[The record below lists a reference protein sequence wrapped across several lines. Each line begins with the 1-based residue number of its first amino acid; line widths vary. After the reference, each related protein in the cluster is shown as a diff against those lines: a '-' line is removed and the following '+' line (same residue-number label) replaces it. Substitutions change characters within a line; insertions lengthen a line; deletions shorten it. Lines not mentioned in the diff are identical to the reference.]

1 MSNRIKVLIADDHAI
16 VRMGLSALLSA
27 KKDIEVVGQ
36 SRNGEAAV
44 RDTLRLA
51 PDVVVMDLMMPKKDG
66 IAATSEIKSRRPD
79 VKIIILTTFAT
90 SDGITKALDAGATG
104 AILKNAENSSLVTM
118 IRKVAAGECILAP
131 EVEELLQEDPPVEKL
146 TPRQEE
152 VLESLSR
159 GLTNKDIARQLGI
172 SDRSVDEHVEALLQK
187 IGASNRTEAVVIA
200 LRKHLLKI

>member
-1 MSNRIKVLIADDHAI
+1 MSNKIKVLIADDHAI

-44 RDTLRLA
+44 RDAVRLA
-51 PDVVVMDLMMPKKDG
+51 PDVVIMDLMMPKKDG
-66 IAATSEIKSRRPD
+66 IAATAEIKAKRPD

-90 SDGITKALDAGATG
+90 SDGITKALEAGASG
-104 AILKNAENSSLVTM
+104 AILKNAENNSLVTM
-118 IRKVAAGECILAP
+118 IRRVAAGERVLAP

-146 TPRQEE
+146 TPRQAE

-200 LRKHLLKI
+200 LRKHLLKV

>member
-1 MSNRIKVLIADDHAI
+1 MSSKIKVLIADDHAI
-16 VRMGLSALLSA
+16 VRMGLAALLSA

-44 RDTLRLA
+44 RDTVRLA
-51 PDVVVMDLMMPKKDG
+51 PDVVIMDLMMPKKDG
-66 IAATSEIKSRRPD
+66 ITATAEIKARRPET
-79 VKIIILTTFAT
+79 KIIILTTFAT
-90 SDGITKALDAGATG
+90 SDGITKALEAGATG
-104 AILKNAENSSLVTM
+104 AILKNAENASLVTM
-118 IRKVAAGECILAP
+118 IRKVAAGERVLAP

-146 TPRQEE
+146 TPRQAE

-172 SDRSVDEHVEALLQK
+172 SDRSVDEHVEALLSK

-200 LRKHLLKI
+200 LRKHLLKM

>member
-1 MSNRIKVLIADDHAI
+1 MSNKIKVLIADDHAI

-44 RDTLRLA
+44 RDTLRLD

-66 IAATSEIKSRRPD
+66 IAATLEIKSKRPN

-90 SDGITKALDAGATG
+90 SDGITKALNAGASG
-104 AILKNAENSSLVTM
+104 AILKNAENNSLVTM
-118 IRKVAAGECILAP
+118 IRKVAAGECVLAP
-131 EVEELLQEDPPVEKL
+131 EVEELLREDPPVEKL
-146 TPRQEE
+146 TPRQAE

>member
-1 MSNRIKVLIADDHAI
+1 MSGKIKVLIADDHAI
-16 VRMGLSALLSA
+16 VRMGLAALLSA

-44 RDTLRLA
+44 RDTVRLA
-51 PDVVVMDLMMPKKDG
+51 PDVVIMDLRMPKKDG
-66 IAATSEIKSRRPD
+66 IAATAEIKSRRPET
-79 VKIIILTTFAT
+79 KIIILTTFAT
-90 SDGITKALDAGATG
+90 SDGITKALEAGATG
-104 AILKNAENSSLVTM
+104 AILKNAENAALVTM
-118 IRKVAAGECILAP
+118 IRKVAAGERILAP

-146 TPRQEE
+146 TPRQAE

-159 GLTNKDIARQLGI
+159 GLTNKDIAKQLGI

>member
-1 MSNRIKVLIADDHAI
+1 MSSKIKVLIADDHAI
-16 VRMGLSALLSA
+16 VRMGLAALLSA

-44 RDTLRLA
+44 RDTVRLA

-66 IAATSEIKSRRPD
+66 IAATSEIKSRRPET
-79 VKIIILTTFAT
+79 KIIILTTFAT
-90 SDGITKALDAGATG
+90 SDGITKALEAGATG
-104 AILKNAENSSLVTM
+104 AILKNAENASLVTM
-118 IRKVAAGECILAP
+118 IRKVAAGERVLAP

-146 TPRQEE
+146 TPRQAE

-172 SDRSVDEHVEALLQK
+172 SDRSVDENVEALLQK

-200 LRKHLLKI
+200 LRKHLLKM

>member
-1 MSNRIKVLIADDHAI
+1 MSNKIKVLIADDHAI

-44 RDTLRLA
+44 RDAVRLA
-51 PDVVVMDLMMPKKDG
+51 PDVVIMDLMMPKKDG
-66 IAATSEIKSRRPD
+66 IAATAEIKSRRPET
-79 VKIIILTTFAT
+79 KIIILTTFAT
-90 SDGITKALDAGATG
+90 SDGITKALEAGAAG
-104 AILKNAENSSLVTM
+104 AILKNAENASLVTM
-118 IRKVAAGECILAP
+118 IRKVAAGERVLAP

-146 TPRQEE
+146 TPRQAE

-159 GLTNKDIARQLGI
+159 GLTNKDIAKQLGI
-172 SDRSVDEHVEALLQK
+172 SDRSVDEHVEALLSK

>member
-1 MSNRIKVLIADDHAI
+1 MSNKIKVLIADDHAI

-36 SRNGEAAV
+36 SRNGVAAV
-44 RDTLRLA
+44 RDAVRLA
-51 PDVVVMDLMMPKKDG
+51 PDVVIMDLMMPKKDG
-66 IAATSEIKSRRPD
+66 IAATSEIKAKRPD
-79 VKIIILTTFAT
+79 TKIIILTTFAT
-90 SDGITKALDAGATG
+90 SDGITKALEAGASG
-104 AILKNAENSSLVTM
+104 AILKNAENCSLVTM
-118 IRKVAAGECILAP
+118 IRKVAAGERVLSP

-146 TPRQEE
+146 TPRQAE

-200 LRKHLLKI
+200 LRKHLLKV

>member
-1 MSNRIKVLIADDHAI
+1 MSSKIKVLIADDHAI
-16 VRMGLSALLSA
+16 VRMGLAALLSA

-44 RDTLRLA
+44 RDTVRLA
-51 PDVVVMDLMMPKKDG
+51 PDVVIMDLMMPKKDG
-66 IAATSEIKSRRPD
+66 IAATSEIKSRRPET
-79 VKIIILTTFAT
+79 KIIILTTFAT
-90 SDGITKALDAGATG
+90 SDGITKALEAGATG
-104 AILKNAENSSLVTM
+104 AILKNAENASLVTM
-118 IRKVAAGECILAP
+118 IRKVAAGERVLAP

-146 TPRQEE
+146 TPRQAE

-172 SDRSVDEHVEALLQK
+172 SDRSVDEHVEALLSK

>member
-1 MSNRIKVLIADDHAI
+1 MSNKIKVLIADDHAI

-36 SRNGEAAV
+36 ARNGEAAV

-51 PDVVVMDLMMPKKDG
+51 PDVVIMDLMMPKKDG
-66 IAATSEIKSRRPD
+66 VAATAEIKAKRPETK
-79 VKIIILTTFAT
+79 VIILTTFTT
-90 SDGITKALDAGATG
+90 SDGITRALEAGATG
-104 AILKNAENSSLVTM
+104 AILKNAENASLVTM
-118 IRKVAAGECILAP
+118 IRKVAAGERVLAP

-146 TPRQEE
+146 TPRQAE

>member
-1 MSNRIKVLIADDHAI
+1 MSGKIKVLIADDHAI
-16 VRMGLSALLSA
+16 VRLGLAALLSA

-51 PDVVVMDLMMPKKDG
+51 PDVVIRDLMMTKKDG
-66 IAATSEIKSRRPD
+66 IAATAEIKTKRPETK
-79 VKIIILTTFAT
+79 VIILTTFST
-90 SDGITKALDAGATG
+90 SDGIMKALEAGATG
-104 AILKNAENSSLVTM
+104 AILKNAENASLVTM
-118 IRKVAAGECILAP
+118 IRKVAAGERVLSP

-146 TPRQEE
+146 TPRQAE

-172 SDRSVDEHVEALLQK
+172 SDRSVDEHVEALLAK

-200 LRKHLLKI
+200 LRKHLLKM

>member
-1 MSNRIKVLIADDHAI
+1 MSGKIKVLIADDHAI
-16 VRMGLSALLSA
+16 VRMGLAALLSA

-44 RDTLRLA
+44 RDTVRLA
-51 PDVVVMDLMMPKKDG
+51 PDVVIMDLMMPKKDG
-66 IAATSEIKSRRPD
+66 IAATAEIKARRPET
-79 VKIIILTTFAT
+79 KIIILTTFAT
-90 SDGITKALDAGATG
+90 SDGITKALEAGATG
-104 AILKNAENSSLVTM
+104 AILKNAENASLVTM
-118 IRKVAAGECILAP
+118 IRKVAAGERVLAP

-200 LRKHLLKI
+200 LRKHLLKV

>member
-1 MSNRIKVLIADDHAI
+1 MSSRIKVLIADDHAI
-16 VRMGLSALLSA
+16 VRMGLAALLSA

-44 RDTLRLA
+44 RDTVRLA
-51 PDVVVMDLMMPKKDG
+51 PDVVIMDLMMPKKDG
-66 IAATSEIKSRRPD
+66 IAATSEIKAKRPD
-79 VKIIILTTFAT
+79 TKIIILTTFAT
-90 SDGITKALDAGATG
+90 SDGITKALEAGASG
-104 AILKNAENSSLVTM
+104 AILKNAENNSLVTM
-118 IRKVAAGECILAP
+118 IRKVAAGERVLAP

-146 TPRQEE
+146 TPRQAE

-172 SDRSVDEHVEALLQK
+172 SDRSVDEHVEALLSK

-200 LRKHLLKI
+200 LRKHLLKV

>member
-1 MSNRIKVLIADDHAI
+1 MSNKIKVLIADDHAI

-44 RDTLRLA
+44 RDTVRLA
-51 PDVVVMDLMMPKKDG
+51 PDVVIMDLMMPKKDG
-66 IAATSEIKSRRPD
+66 IAATSEIKSKRPET
-79 VKIIILTTFAT
+79 KIIILTTFAT
-90 SDGITKALDAGATG
+90 SDGITKALDAGASG

-118 IRKVAAGECILAP
+118 IRKVAAGERVLAP

-159 GLTNKDIARQLGI
+159 GLTNKDIAKQLGI

>member
-1 MSNRIKVLIADDHAI
+1 MSNKIKVLIADDHAI

-44 RDTLRLA
+44 RDTVRLA
-51 PDVVVMDLMMPKKDG
+51 PDVVIMDLMMPKKDG
-66 IAATSEIKSRRPD
+66 MAATSEIKSKRPET
-79 VKIIILTTFAT
+79 KIIILTTFAT
-90 SDGITKALDAGATG
+90 SDGISKALDAGASG

-118 IRKVAAGECILAP
+118 IRKVAAGERVLAP

-159 GLTNKDIARQLGI
+159 GLTNKDIASQLGI

-200 LRKHLLKI
+200 LRKHLLKV

>member
-1 MSNRIKVLIADDHAI
+1 MSGKIKVLIADDHAI
-16 VRMGLSALLSA
+16 VRMGLAALLSA

-44 RDTLRLA
+44 RDTVRLA
-51 PDVVVMDLMMPKKDG
+51 PDVVIMDLMMPKKDG
-66 IAATSEIKSRRPD
+66 IAATSEIKSKRPET
-79 VKIIILTTFAT
+79 KIIILTTFAT
-90 SDGITKALDAGATG
+90 SDGIMKALEAGATG
-104 AILKNAENSSLVTM
+104 AILKNAENASLVTM
-118 IRKVAAGECILAP
+118 IRKVAAGECVLAP
-131 EVEELLQEDPPVEKL
+131 EVDELLREDPPVEKL
-146 TPRQEE
+146 TPRQAE

>member
-1 MSNRIKVLIADDHAI
+1 MSGKIKVLIADDHAI
-16 VRMGLSALLSA
+16 VRMGLAALLSA

-51 PDVVVMDLMMPKKDG
+51 PDVVIMDLMMPKKDG
-66 IAATSEIKSRRPD
+66 IAATSEIKAKRPET
-79 VKIIILTTFAT
+79 KIIILTTFAT
-90 SDGITKALDAGATG
+90 SDGITKALEAGATG
-104 AILKNAENSSLVTM
+104 AILKNAENASLVTM
-118 IRKVAAGECILAP
+118 IRKVAAGERVLAP

-146 TPRQEE
+146 TPRQAE

-172 SDRSVDEHVEALLQK
+172 SDRSVDEHVEALLSK

>member
-1 MSNRIKVLIADDHAI
+1 MRNKIKVLIADDHAI
-16 VRMGLSALLSA
+16 VRMGLAALLSA

-36 SRNGEAAV
+36 ARNGDAAV

-51 PDVVVMDLMMPKKDG
+51 PDVVIMDLMMPKKDG
-66 IAATSEIKSRRPD
+66 IAATSEIKSKRPET
-79 VKIIILTTFAT
+79 KIIILTTFAT
-90 SDGITKALDAGATG
+90 SDGISKALDAGASG
-104 AILKNAENSSLVTM
+104 AILKNAENNSLVTM
-118 IRKVAAGECILAP
+118 IRKVAAGERVLAP

-146 TPRQEE
+146 TPRQAE

-200 LRKHLLKI
+200 LRKHLLKV

>member
-1 MSNRIKVLIADDHAI
+1 MSGKIKVLIADDHAI
-16 VRMGLSALLSA
+16 VRMGLAALLSA

-44 RDTLRLA
+44 RDTVRLA
-51 PDVVVMDLMMPKKDG
+51 PDVVIMDLMMPKKDG
-66 IAATSEIKSRRPD
+66 IAATAEIKSKRPET
-79 VKIIILTTFAT
+79 KIIVLTTFAT
-90 SDGITKALDAGATG
+90 SDGITKALEAGATG
-104 AILKNAENSSLVTM
+104 AILKNAENASLVTM
-118 IRKVAAGECILAP
+118 IRKVAAGERVLAP
-131 EVEELLQEDPPVEKL
+131 EVEELLQADPPVEKL

-159 GLTNKDIARQLGI
+159 GLTNKDIASQLGI

>member
-1 MSNRIKVLIADDHAI
+1 MSGKIKVLIADDHAI
-16 VRMGLSALLSA
+16 VRMGLAALLSA

-51 PDVVVMDLMMPKKDG
+51 PDVVIMDLMMPKKDG
-66 IAATSEIKSRRPD
+66 IAATAEIKSKRPET
-79 VKIIILTTFAT
+79 KIIILTTFAT
-90 SDGITKALDAGATG
+90 SDGITKALEAGATG
-104 AILKNAENSSLVTM
+104 AILKNAENASLVTM
-118 IRKVAAGECILAP
+118 IRKVAAGERVLAP

-146 TPRQEE
+146 TPRQAE

>member
-1 MSNRIKVLIADDHAI
+1 MSSKIKVLIADDHAI
-16 VRMGLSALLSA
+16 VRMGLAALLSA

-44 RDTLRLA
+44 RDTVRLA
-51 PDVVVMDLMMPKKDG
+51 PDVVIMDLMMPKKDG
-66 IAATSEIKSRRPD
+66 IAATAEIKARRPET
-79 VKIIILTTFAT
+79 KIIILTTFAT
-90 SDGITKALDAGATG
+90 SDGITKALEAGATG
-104 AILKNAENSSLVTM
+104 AILKNAENASLVTM
-118 IRKVAAGECILAP
+118 IRKVAAGERVLAP

-146 TPRQEE
+146 TPRQAE

-172 SDRSVDEHVEALLQK
+172 SDRSVDEHVEALLSK

-200 LRKHLLKI
+200 LRKHLLKM

>member
-1 MSNRIKVLIADDHAI
+1 MSSKIKVLIADDHAI
-16 VRMGLSALLSA
+16 VRMGLAALLSA

-44 RDTLRLA
+44 RDTVRLA
-51 PDVVVMDLMMPKKDG
+51 PDVVIMDLMMPKKDG
-66 IAATSEIKSRRPD
+66 IAATSEIKTKRPET
-79 VKIIILTTFAT
+79 KIIILTTFAT
-90 SDGITKALDAGATG
+90 SDGITKALEAGATG
-104 AILKNAENSSLVTM
+104 AILKNAENASLVTM
-118 IRKVAAGECILAP
+118 IRKVAAGERVLTP

-146 TPRQEE
+146 TPRQAE

-172 SDRSVDEHVEALLQK
+172 SDRSVDEHVEALLSK

>member
-1 MSNRIKVLIADDHAI
+1 MSSKIKVLIADDHAI

-44 RDTLRLA
+44 RDAVRLA

-66 IAATSEIKSRRPD
+66 IAATSEIKAKRPD
-79 VKIIILTTFAT
+79 TKIIILTTFAT
-90 SDGITKALDAGATG
+90 SDGITKALEAGASG

-118 IRKVAAGECILAP
+118 IRKVAAGERVLAP

-159 GLTNKDIARQLGI
+159 GLTNKDIASQLGI

-200 LRKHLLKI
+200 LRKHLLKV

>member
-1 MSNRIKVLIADDHAI
+1 MSNKIKVLIADDHAI
-16 VRMGLSALLSA
+16 VRMGLAALLSA

-44 RDTLRLA
+44 RDAVRLA
-51 PDVVVMDLMMPKKDG
+51 PDVVIMDLMMPKKDG
-66 IAATSEIKSRRPD
+66 IAATSEIKAKRPET
-79 VKIIILTTFAT
+79 KIIILTTFAT
-90 SDGITKALDAGATG
+90 SDGISKALDAGASG
-104 AILKNAENSSLVTM
+104 AILKNAENNSLVTM
-118 IRKVAAGECILAP
+118 IRKVAAGERVLAP

-159 GLTNKDIARQLGI
+159 GLTNKDIASQLGI

>member
-1 MSNRIKVLIADDHAI
+1 MSNKIKVLIADDHAI

-36 SRNGEAAV
+36 ARNGEAAV

-51 PDVVVMDLMMPKKDG
+51 PDVVIMDLMMPKKDG
-66 IAATSEIKSRRPD
+66 IAATAEIKAKRPD
-79 VKIIILTTFAT
+79 TKIIILTTFAT
-90 SDGITKALDAGATG
+90 SDGITKALEAGATG
-104 AILKNAENSSLVTM
+104 AILKNAENASLVTM
-118 IRKVAAGECILAP
+118 IRKVAAGERVLAP

-146 TPRQEE
+146 TPRQAE

-187 IGASNRTEAVVIA
+187 IGAANRAEAVAIA

>member
-1 MSNRIKVLIADDHAI
+1 MSSKIKVLIADDHAI
-16 VRMGLSALLSA
+16 VRMGLAALLSA

-44 RDTLRLA
+44 RDTVRLA
-51 PDVVVMDLMMPKKDG
+51 PDVVIMDLMMPKKDG
-66 IAATSEIKSRRPD
+66 IAATSEIKAKRPET
-79 VKIIILTTFAT
+79 KIIILTTFAT
-90 SDGITKALDAGATG
+90 SDGITKALEAGATG
-104 AILKNAENSSLVTM
+104 AILKNAENASLVTM
-118 IRKVAAGECILAP
+118 IRKVAAGERVLAP

-146 TPRQEE
+146 TPRQAE

-172 SDRSVDEHVEALLQK
+172 SDRSVDEHVEALLSK

>member
-1 MSNRIKVLIADDHAI
+1 MSNKIKVLIADDHAI

-44 RDTLRLA
+44 RDTVRLA
-51 PDVVVMDLMMPKKDG
+51 PDVVIMDLMMPKKDG
-66 IAATSEIKSRRPD
+66 IAATAEIKAKRPD

-90 SDGITKALDAGATG
+90 SDGITKALEAGASG

-118 IRKVAAGECILAP
+118 IRKVAAGERVLAP

>member
-1 MSNRIKVLIADDHAI
+1 MGNKIKVLIADDHAI

-36 SRNGEAAV
+36 ARNGEAAV
-44 RDTLRLA
+44 RDALRLA
-51 PDVVVMDLMMPKKDG
+51 PDVVVMDLMMPKRDG
-66 IAATSEIKSRRPD
+66 VSATAEIKAKRPD
-79 VKIIILTTFAT
+79 TKIIILTTFAT
-90 SDGITKALDAGATG
+90 SDGITKALEAGATG
-104 AILKNAENSSLVTM
+104 AILKNAENASLVTM
-118 IRKVAAGECILAP
+118 IRKVAAGERVLAP

-146 TPRQEE
+146 TPRQAE

>member
-1 MSNRIKVLIADDHAI
+1 MNNKIKVLIADDHAI

-44 RDTLRLA
+44 RDAVRLA
-51 PDVVVMDLMMPKKDG
+51 PDVVIMDLMMPKKDG
-66 IAATSEIKSRRPD
+66 IAATSEIKAKRPET
-79 VKIIILTTFAT
+79 KIIILTTFAT
-90 SDGITKALDAGATG
+90 SDGISKALDAGASG
-104 AILKNAENSSLVTM
+104 AILKNAENNSLVTM
-118 IRKVAAGECILAP
+118 IRRVAAGERVLAP

-146 TPRQEE
+146 TPRQAE

-200 LRKHLLKI
+200 LRKHLLKV

>member
-1 MSNRIKVLIADDHAI
+1 MSSKIKVLIADDHAI
-16 VRMGLSALLSA
+16 VRMGLAALLSA

-44 RDTLRLA
+44 RDTVRLA
-51 PDVVVMDLMMPKKDG
+51 PDVVIMDLMMPKKDG
-66 IAATSEIKSRRPD
+66 IAATSEIKSKRPET
-79 VKIIILTTFAT
+79 KIIILTTFAT
-90 SDGITKALDAGATG
+90 SDGITKALEAGATG
-104 AILKNAENSSLVTM
+104 EILKNAENASLVTM
-118 IRKVAAGECILAP
+118 IRKVAAGERVLAP

-146 TPRQEE
+146 TPRQAE

-172 SDRSVDEHVEALLQK
+172 SDRSVDEHVEALLSK

-200 LRKHLLKI
+200 LRKHLLKM

>member
-1 MSNRIKVLIADDHAI
+1 MSSKIKVLIADDHAI
-16 VRMGLSALLSA
+16 VRMGLAALLSA

-44 RDTLRLA
+44 RDTVRLS
-51 PDVVVMDLMMPKKDG
+51 PDVVIMDLMMPKKDG
-66 IAATSEIKSRRPD
+66 IAATAEIKSRRPET
-79 VKIIILTTFAT
+79 KIIILTTFAT
-90 SDGITKALDAGATG
+90 SDGITKALEAGAMG
-104 AILKNAENSSLVTM
+104 AILKNAENASLVTM
-118 IRKVAAGECILAP
+118 IRKVAAGERALAP

-146 TPRQEE
+146 TPRQAE

-200 LRKHLLKI
+200 LRKHLLKM

>member
-1 MSNRIKVLIADDHAI
+1 MSNKIKVLIADDHAI

-36 SRNGEAAV
+36 SRNGETAV
-44 RDTLRLA
+44 RDTVRLA
-51 PDVVVMDLMMPKKDG
+51 PDVVIMDLMMPKKDG
-66 IAATSEIKSRRPD
+66 IAATAEIKAKRPD

-90 SDGITKALDAGATG
+90 SDGITKALEAGASG
-104 AILKNAENSSLVTM
+104 AILKNAENNSLVTM
-118 IRKVAAGECILAP
+118 IRKVAAGERVLAP

-146 TPRQEE
+146 TPRQAE

-200 LRKHLLKI
+200 LRKHLLKV

>member
-1 MSNRIKVLIADDHAI
+1 MSNKIKVLIADDHAI
-16 VRMGLSALLSA
+16 VRMGLAALLSA

-44 RDTLRLA
+44 RDTVRLA
-51 PDVVVMDLMMPKKDG
+51 PDVVIMDLMMPKKDG
-66 IAATSEIKSRRPD
+66 IAATSEIKFKRPET
-79 VKIIILTTFAT
+79 KIIILTTFTT
-90 SDGITKALDAGATG
+90 SDGISKALDAGASG
-104 AILKNAENSSLVTM
+104 AILKNAENNSLVTM
-118 IRKVAAGECILAP
+118 IRKVAAGERVLAP

-200 LRKHLLKI
+200 LRKHLLKV

>member
-1 MSNRIKVLIADDHAI
+1 MSSKIKVLIADDHAI
-16 VRMGLSALLSA
+16 VRMGLAALLSA

-44 RDTLRLA
+44 RDTVRLA
-51 PDVVVMDLMMPKKDG
+51 PDVVIMDLMMPKKDG
-66 IAATSEIKSRRPD
+66 IAATSEIKSRRPET
-79 VKIIILTTFAT
+79 KIIILTTFAT

-104 AILKNAENSSLVTM
+104 AILKNAENASLVTM
-118 IRKVAAGECILAP
+118 IRKVAAGERVLAP

-146 TPRQEE
+146 TPRQAE

-172 SDRSVDEHVEALLQK
+172 SDRSVDEHVEALLSK